1 MSELRVIS
9 FHSNLSQST
18 WLCLLQ
24 SNSESTRACRIRMY
38 MLNYDSIETDINSRN
53 TCESVKPELYF
64 ISLQRCVV
72 KMLNLQSNTPNTG

>member
-1 MSELRVIS
+1 
-9 FHSNLSQST
+9 
-18 WLCLLQ
+18 
-24 SNSESTRACRIRMY
+24 